1 MVEVGIAEYFSI
13 GEAIGIIGTMFVVL
27 YFSRKHMQRLTLD
40 VKTKVLNDLDEK
52 VRKMA
57 EIIIEKPS
65 MQKVIYRLEKPAEEL
80 AFAYYILFICSHAYT
95 MRQRKVLDDDEWT
108 GWLHWMKNCFK
119 YGTIGEQ
126 WEQIQSER
134 WFNPDFEN
142 FLNENIIPRSA
153 DTKQTLYYNCC
164 ISLLTF
170 FCCWN
175 FNRITLLVDTLI
187 TITMENGEL
196 IKQVYL
202 RFLVVDFTNTTQIGN
217 NLYTSLR
224 FQYHK

>member
-1 MVEVGIAEYFSI
+1 MVEVGIAEYFGI

-27 YFSRKHMQRLTLD
+27 YFSRKHMQRLTVD

-80 AFAYYILFICSHAYT
+80 AFAYYVLFICSHAYA
-95 MRQRKVLDDDEWT
+95 MRQRKVLDDYEWT

-142 FLNENIIPRSA
+142 FLNENIMPRPTDA
-153 DTKQTLYYNCC
+153 KQT
-164 ISLLTF
+164 
-170 FCCWN
+170 
-175 FNRITLLVDTLI
+175 
-187 TITMENGEL
+187 
-196 IKQVYL
+196 
-202 RFLVVDFTNTTQIGN
+202 
-217 NLYTSLR
+217 
-224 FQYHK
+224 